1 MKQKSASCFG
11 KPLIS
16 KTVENPLLGS
26 KKPDAEIS
34 YESKDSEV
42 NSRESE
48 GQKSKR
54 RMRKERKQK
63 SERQKS
69 VEIEA
74 APEASLPINPEP
86 HPAQIWKEKMILDRQ
101 FLSGVKAQR
110 SESFGRVIQTNENS
124 PMRVLVPPIKLGFL
138 QSTEKKTPYLRA
150 SSDIDKA
157 QIVIA
162 PISSFGMDA

>member
-1 MKQKSASCFG
+1 
-11 KPLIS
+11 
-16 KTVENPLLGS
+16 
-26 KKPDAEIS
+26 
-34 YESKDSEV
+34 
-42 NSRESE
+42 
-48 GQKSKR
+48 
-54 RMRKERKQK
+54 MRKERKQK

-162 PISSFGMDA
+162 PISSFGMDALNIL